1 MPDEVDY
8 FIGFE
13 TVTHI
18 GNERL
23 RRVRVSYYQWAPL
36 ILLVQGLCFYI
47 PFLIWNSCANN
58 AGVKLRRLLKKASD
72 IASLPPGCQ
81 QREALLAEF
90 VDQFHTLV
98 TGEAGW
104 CADLQ
109 CGGLGGTGGGGLN
122 SNSNSSASSSAS
134 GNSSSVQQ
142 QPHQQHSNGPSRGV
156 AQTGLR
162 GGAGAGGAS
171 GGSNVQ
177 QHNHPRSGTHSGNT
191 NVDSNQDDH
200 DPHNSR
206 HHRSNNNN
214 GCCLISIPIIGS
226 LLACC
231 LKPCSSFG
239 LVGPSKY
246 LCLLYLAVKSAY
258 VFNVGLQFFLLGQ
271 FLGRGYLKHGLELIN
286 RLIVNG
292 DWWASPRFP
301 LSTLCQVRADMS
313 GGLRSYT
320 CQCVLPI
327 NVFNEK
333 IFSVVWF
340 YMAFLMPLNVLSLL
354 FWIYRTFESNRL
366 SYIRLCLW
374 RTRLVELNQIHR
386 TVRRLSQSY
395 LGWDGVFLLRLIE
408 HNHGSIMATLIMSR
422 LWEFYANQM
431 KLQEDANQLA
441 LANNAQHTLSNTTTA
456 ISNQH
461 QLLAAAAA
469 AAAAAASNQP
479 LGPPL
484 PGHLSVGPGP
494 QGVGGGPGHHNVAG
508 GANHGPSH
516 GQSHGLQ
523 QTGHSHGPPLMPTQ
537 HQAGGGA
544 HFAASHAHGPNPHGV
559 SGGHFAAAG
568 QVTHGLQQQQQQH
581 MAPLV
586 GHGPHAH
593 HSGQI
598 SQPGA
603 HHPLHAANTH
613 HTHAHVAAA
622 AGHHGHPLQAGP
634 FASNMNANILAQ
646 LQQQHQH
653 HHHQQP
659 PGSGTTAL
667 SAAQSHN
674 VQQSSQTQQQQQQQQ
689 GSASGNVAAAV
700 AALAAAAAANS
711 TSGSTPGQQQQ
722 QQLQPNSAA
731 LSSNSGSA
739 ATSGAA
745 IHLHSLLQPTS
756 TGTPTGSGLNNSTNT
771 GTSNSNQSTAAS
783 GAVAAASARSQQA
796 TSTIQTSTSSTG
808 ANNVSASN
816 SSGAQTNNNNN
827 QPASS
832 VASISSSST
841 SGQQQQQASSLGP
854 QTTSA
859 NNGPSAATSAT
870 TSFIQVAQPGSGN
883 ASSGAG
889 TGAGGA
895 AGSGPP
901 LPPPPPAHI
910 VAAVA
915 AASATNPSI
924 ASTLPTNMG
933 VAAPGMARSG
943 PSAVLAA
950 NRGSASQVTPQQQQ
964 QTSGAQPAPPPH
976 TNPVLFNLKSSSLQA
991 AATNNARQYSPHT
1004 IKR

>member
-18 GNERL
+18 GNEKL

-109 CGGLGGTGGGGLN
+109 CNPTN
-122 SNSNSSASSSAS
+122 SPANSASSSQAS
-134 GNSSSVQQ
+134 GSSGANSQQ
-142 QPHQQHSNGPSRGV
+142 NNAGAPNQNSRG
-156 AQTGLR
+156 AR
-162 GGAGAGGAS
+162 
-171 GGSNVQ
+171 
-177 QHNHPRSGTHSGNT
+177 
-191 NVDSNQDDH
+191 
-200 DPHNSR
+200 
-206 HHRSNNNN
+206 NNNN
-214 GCCLISIPIIGS
+214 NNEDPNGDGRGNHRGQQQAGCCLVSIPLIGS

-271 FLGRGYLKHGLELIN
+271 FLGRGYLRHGLELIN

-354 FWIYRTFESNRL
+354 FWIYRTFETNRL

-441 LANNAQHTLSNTTTA
+441 LANNAHQTLSNTTTA
-456 ISNQH
+456 ISSQH

-469 AAAAAASNQP
+469 AAAANQIGPGPGGGGGAGGHMHGPAHHGPGGGPHNPHGHNQP
-479 LGPPL
+479 LMP
-484 PGHLSVGPGP
+484 
-494 QGVGGGPGHHNVAG
+494 AG
-508 GANHGPSH
+508 GHNQAHFGHS
-516 GQSHGLQ
+516 
-523 QTGHSHGPPLMPTQ
+523 GHSHGP
-537 HQAGGGA
+537 GGQ
-544 HFAASHAHGPNPHGV
+544 HFAGPHGP
-559 SGGHFAAAG
+559 
-568 QVTHGLQQQQQQH
+568 Q
-581 MAPLV
+581 MAPMAP
-586 GHGPHAH
+586 HGPHAH

-598 SQPGA
+598 SQAG

-613 HTHAHVAAA
+613 HSHAHANHHPVAGAHL
-622 AGHHGHPLQAGP
+622 GSAGP
-634 FASNMNANILAQ
+634 FSGTMSASILAQ
-646 LQQQHQH
+646 LQQQ
-653 HHHQQP
+653 
-659 PGSGTTAL
+659 
-667 SAAQSHN
+667 
-674 VQQSSQTQQQQQQQQ
+674 QQQQHSHQHSGAAGSNLAGQPHGPSAGTQQ
-689 GSASGNVAAAV
+689 SASGNVAAAV

-711 TSGSTPGQQQQ
+711 TSQQAAAAAAAAAAGQNNPNAPSAINPQPASSSNSATNHHHQMHLHSLMQQQQ
-722 QQLQPNSAA
+722 QQQ
-731 LSSNSGSA
+731 
-739 ATSGAA
+739 
-745 IHLHSLLQPTS
+745 
-756 TGTPTGSGLNNSTNT
+756 
-771 GTSNSNQSTAAS
+771 
-783 GAVAAASARSQQA
+783 QQA
-796 TSTIQTSTSSTG
+796 SSANQQQVIGAQSGGSQVNAQLAVQAIQ
-808 ANNVSASN
+808 ASN
-816 SSGAQTNNNNN
+816 
-827 QPASS
+827 P
-832 VASISSSST
+832 T
-841 SGQQQQQASSLGP
+841 SGQQQQQASGSSGGA
-854 QTTSA
+854 S
-859 NNGPSAATSAT
+859 SAT
-870 TSFIQVAQPGSGN
+870 TSFITA
-883 ASSGAG
+883 AS
-889 TGAGGA
+889 A
-895 AGSGPP
+895 AAASSGPP
-901 LPPPPPAHI
+901 LPPPPPAHV

-915 AASATNPSI
+915 AASSAPATSSGAQSGATPSGGGP
-924 ASTLPTNMG
+924 APTAAT
-933 VAAPGMARSG
+933 VAPGMARTGGPPQPPLASG
-943 PSAVLAA
+943 VAA
-950 NRGSASQVTPQQQQ
+950 GAAARGGAA
-964 QTSGAQPAPPPH
+964 SGAQPPH
-976 TNPVLFNLKSSSLQA
+976 ANPLLFNLKSSSIVQA
-991 AATNNARQYSPHT
+991 AANGTRYSPHA